1 MDLYTEND
9 LKEMQ
14 TKHDNLKAT
23 IYELQTAIDKLQNS
37 HDNYKALRVFYGSDQ
52 WLKLHRNSK
61 LENRAAILSE
71 DQLFDLISEHNDC
84 LGQLL
89 ELTTKMYKE
98 T

>member
-14 TKHDNLKAT
+14 TKHDNLKST

-52 WLKLHRNSK
+52 
-61 LENRAAILSE
+61 
-71 DQLFDLISEHNDC
+71 
-84 LGQLL
+84 
-89 ELTTKMYKE
+89 
-98 T
+98 